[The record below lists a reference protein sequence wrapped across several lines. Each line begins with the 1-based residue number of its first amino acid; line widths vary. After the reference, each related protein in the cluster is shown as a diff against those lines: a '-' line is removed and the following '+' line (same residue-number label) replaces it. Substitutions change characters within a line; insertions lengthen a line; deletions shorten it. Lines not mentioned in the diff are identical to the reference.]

1 MNITPDF
8 AYYKHMFLLGGETKI
23 PQGEFSHL
31 AVEAMQE
38 IKTATFGADIPS
50 EFEENIKMCC
60 CALAQ
65 VIFADSQNSGGKTS
79 EKVGTYSVS
88 FESSAAKLQKF
99 KEDKRAVIRR
109 YLADTGLLFSGV

>member
-38 IKTATFGADIPS
+38 IKTATFGADVPP

-65 VIFADSQNSGGKTS
+65 VMFSASQDSGGKTS

-88 FESSAAKLQKF
+88 FESSAARLQKL

>member
-38 IKTATFGADIPS
+38 IKTATFGADVPS

-65 VIFADSQNSGGKTS
+65 VMFADSQNSGGKTS

-109 YLADTGLLFSGV
+109 NVADTGLLLSGV

>member
-31 AVEAMQE
+31 AFEAMQE
-38 IKTATFGADIPS
+38 IKTATFGADVPS

-65 VIFADSQNSGGKTS
+65 VMFADSQNSGGKTS

>member
-1 MNITPDF
+1 MTITPDF

-38 IKTATFGADIPS
+38 IKTATFGADVPS

>member
-1 MNITPDF
+1 MTITPDF

-38 IKTATFGADIPS
+38 IKTAIFGADVPS

-88 FESSAAKLQKF
+88 FESSAAKLQKL

>member
-8 AYYKHMFLLGGETKI
+8 AYYKHIFLLGGETKI

-38 IKTATFGADIPS
+38 IKTATFGADVPS